1 MEIHLI
7 FGRHQENLPIR
18 GGEGSCILNGGCGRN
33 NAPVLTRGNLGTIK
47 DLDRNFLL
55 IALSIENEIT
65 LSILSVN
72 FTRSDQ
78 SRSSILIDDFGDS
91 PLEGVLADTQRTGQK
106 GIDVNL
112 GSFLK
117 NETVLV
123 HEIDLPIGAQLPENL
138 TGITLEDF
146 I

>member
-1 MEIHLI
+1 M
-7 FGRHQENLPIR
+7 
-18 GGEGSCILNGGCGRN
+18 NGGCGRN
-33 NAPVLTRGNLGTIK
+33 NAPVLTRGNLGAIE

-65 LSILSVN
+65 LSILSVK
-72 FTRSDQ
+72 FTRSNQ
-78 SRSSILIDDFGDS
+78 SRSSILIYDFGDS
-91 PLEGVLADTQRTGQK
+91 PLEGVFADTQRTGQK

-123 HEIDLPIGAQLPENL
+123 HEIDLPIGAQLAENL
-138 TGITLEDF
+138 TGITLEDL
-146 I
+146 IQSHG

>member
-1 MEIHLI
+1 M
-7 FGRHQENLPIR
+7 
-18 GGEGSCILNGGCGRN
+18 NGGCGRN
-33 NAPVLTRGNLGTIK
+33 NAPVLTRGNLGAIE

-65 LSILSVN
+65 LSILSVK
-72 FTRSDQ
+72 FTRSNQ

-91 PLEGVLADTQRTGQK
+91 PLEGVFADTQRTGQK

-123 HEIDLPIGAQLPENL
+123 HEIDLPIGAQLAENL
-138 TGITLEDF
+138 TGITLEDL
-146 I
+146 IQSHG

>member
-1 MEIHLI
+1 MH
-7 FGRHQENLPIR
+7 R
-18 GGEGSCILNGGCGRN
+18 GCGRN
-33 NAPVLTRGNLGTIK
+33 NAPVLTRSNLGTIE
-47 DLDRNFLL
+47 DLNRNFLL

-65 LSILSVN
+65 LSILSVK
-72 FTRSDQ
+72 FTRSNQ
-78 SRSSILIDDFGDS
+78 SRSPILVDDFGDS

-106 GIDVNL
+106 GINVNL

-123 HEIDLPIGAQLPENL
+123 DEIDLPISAQLPENL